1 MRYMDR
7 VHEIYQARL
16 LLTQKSQHDC
26 MGLVCVRKKKTQAQA
41 NHILEREDLRLRI
54 QVLAVKIIYRWWKRC
69 QRRVAKI
76 EISDLE
82 AEVI

>member
-1 MRYMDR
+1 MDR
-7 VHEIYQARL
+7 EHEIYHARRL
-16 LLTQKSQHDC
+16 FVDTRIPTRLCGFGLCSQKN
-26 MGLVCVRKKKTQAQA
+26 TQAQA
-41 NHILEREDLRLRI
+41 NHLLEREDLRLRI